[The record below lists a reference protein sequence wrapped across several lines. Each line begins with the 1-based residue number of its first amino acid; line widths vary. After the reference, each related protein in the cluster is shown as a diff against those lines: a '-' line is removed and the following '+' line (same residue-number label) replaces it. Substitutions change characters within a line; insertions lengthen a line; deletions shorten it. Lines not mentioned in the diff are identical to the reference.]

1 MFPFQFFSLQT
12 IIDMPGFRSLDE
24 NEEVEFQFKVSEK
37 GREATIVTGP
47 EGAHCKGSK
56 RRPKPKFR
64 RKSNK

>member
-1 MFPFQFFSLQT
+1 
-12 IIDMPGFRSLDE
+12 MPGFRSLDE

-37 GREATIVTGP
+37 GREATVVTGP